1 MSLLDNNYD
10 FDAMESTIDFKVEW
24 CDPINCPQDDLDITQ
39 FRLLK
44 DMSVSRSDSSL
55 VILFDKNNIDILK
68 NYITKLKEYY
78 DIFPHRIEVDG
89 LYNYIEDY
97 VLDVSINDNIIEIYI
112 INGSPYLNFHFYA
125 KYDHTI
131 VIMGTL
137 ENAIFYNVLCEIEKG
152 LD

>member
-10 FDAMESTIDFKVEW
+10 FDAMESMIDFKVKW
-24 CDPINCPQDDLDITQ
+24 HDPIDHVWGKSDMTQ

-78 DIFPHRIEVDG
+78 KIYPPRIEVDG
-89 LYNYIEDY
+89 LYNYLEDY
-97 VLDVSINDNIIEIYI
+97 VLGVSINDNVIEIYI
-112 INGSPYLNFHFYA
+112 INGCPYLSFHFYT
-125 KYDHTI
+125 KDDHTI
-131 VIMGTL
+131 MIRGAL

>member
-10 FDAMESTIDFKVEW
+10 FDAMESIIDFKVEW
-24 CDPINCPQDDLDITQ
+24 CDPINYVRENLDITQ

-55 VILFDKNNIDILK
+55 VILFDKNNINILK

-78 DIFPHRIEVDG
+78 KIFPPRIEVDG
-89 LYNYIEDY
+89 LYNYLEDY
-97 VLDVSINDNIIEIYI
+97 VLGVSINDNIIEIYI
-112 INGSPYLNFHFYA
+112 INGDPYLNFHFYA
-125 KYDHTI
+125 KDDHTI
-131 VIMGTL
+131 VIMGAL
-137 ENAIFYNVLCEIEKG
+137 ENTIFYNVLCEIEKR